1 MQPIKE
7 RIDRF
12 RTWWGTRR
20 LRIKLLLG
28 VVIAIGLI
36 MLLRGGTTD
45 TTRIVEAV
53 KRQDLDRT
61 VAASGVVV
69 SSTDLSLSFESN
81 KMVDSVRV
89 VVGTK
94 VKKGD
99 IIATQKNATERALY
113 QSARGGLLAAQ
124 ARYDKVLQGNSNEEI
139 SLATIQLENARRKYL
154 SDGLVAQPEDS
165 EYDSVNPIISGTYT
179 GGEGQYEIELNVL
192 AQNILEY
199 SGLETGKVKASD
211 TTPQQLGT
219 KGLLVQFPSGSMA
232 KFTQGTRWIVRI
244 PNTQGGSY
252 TANKAAV
259 DEKQAALAVTRAT
272 ARQPEI
278 DAALAD
284 IVSAQ
289 AQVDSANAALEKTIL
304 RAPADGTITRV
315 DVKVGEVPDALKPV
329 FVLQDVSN
337 LYLEAN
343 INETSV
349 ALLLLDQPVDV
360 TFDAFGSN
368 KSYQATISSID
379 PSATIVDSIVNYKI
393 KALLRDSEN
402 IRPGM
407 TANMTIG
414 AAHLSQVLTIPGRAL
429 TRTADGAYTVTVLLD
444 DKDDKTEVRTIE
456 VGLRGD
462 GDVVEIKNGL
472 ADGDKVIW
480 STK

>member
-1 MQPIKE
+1 MQKVKE
-7 RIDRF
+7 FWNRF
-12 RTWWGTRR
+12 KVWWSARR
-20 LRIKLLLG
+20 LRVKVLIIALIGIALIVLLG
-28 VVIAIGLI
+28 
-36 MLLRGGTTD
+36 GGKADADFVTET
-45 TTRIVEAV
+45 A

-69 SSTDLSLSFESN
+69 SSTDLSLSFEST
-81 KMVDSVRV
+81 KMVDSLRV

-99 IIATQKNATERALY
+99 IIATQKNASERATY

-124 ARYDKVLQGNSNEEI
+124 ARYDKVLQGNSNEEVA
-139 SLATIQLENARRKYL
+139 LAKVQLQNALRKLY
-154 SDGLVAQPEDS
+154 SDDLIADPQDASDTAQAP
-165 EYDSVNPIISGTYT
+165 VITGTYT
-179 GGEGQYEIELNVL
+179 GDVEGEYRISFDTFTKTDVRFT
-192 AQNILEY
+192 
-199 SGLETGKVKASD
+199 GLEKGTADVD
-211 TTPQQLGT
+211 VLPQPLGA
-219 KGLLVQFPSGSMA
+219 KGLRIAFPSKTNDADASW
-232 KFTQGTRWIVRI
+232 KVLI
-244 PNTQGGSY
+244 PNKSGPNY
-252 TANKAAV
+252 TANKALV
-259 DEKQAALAVTRAT
+259 EEKEAALALTRAT

-289 AQVDSANAALEKTIL
+289 AQVDAANASLEKTIL

-329 FVLQDVSN
+329 IVLQDVSN

-349 ALLLLDQPVDV
+349 ALLSLEQPVAV

-368 KSYQATISSID
+368 KPYQAAISSID

-407 TANMTIG
+407 TANMTIS
-414 AAHLSQVLTIPGRAL
+414 AAHLTQVLTIPGRAL
-429 TRTADGAYTVTVLLD
+429 THTPEGAYTVDVLVD
-444 DKDDKTEVRTIE
+444 ARHKKTETRTVE

-462 GDVVEIKNGL
+462 GDVVEIKSGL
-472 ADGDKVIW
+472 TDGDQVVW